1 MIYFTIS
8 LIFSIFAA
16 KKQYMER
23 FIMQDLIAWKNRED
37 RKPLI
42 LLGARQVGK
51 TYILKE
57 FGQREFEN
65 VAYINCDNN
74 AMAKDLFA
82 SDYNIDRIL
91 LTIGAITGVNI
102 EAGKTLII
110 MDEIQELYRGLA
122 SLKYFCENAR
132 EYHVAVAGSLLG
144 LSLHQG
150 ESYPV
155 GKVNTLEMYPM
166 TFEEFLWARGFKQRM
181 DLLQHGMWDVVK
193 SLRTL
198 YIQHLREYYLVGGM
212 PEAVNKFIET
222 NDANAVREVQ
232 EEIIRA
238 YEKDISKHA
247 PKEQVVRINQV
258 WNSIPSQLAKENKKF
273 IYGIVKQGA
282 RAKDYELA
290 IQWLIDAGLVYKI
303 SRVKTLGLPL
313 KIHEDISAF
322 KLYLLDC
329 GLLGAMSK
337 TPPALLLLP
346 SNDNTGKG
354 DFTENFVCCQLES
367 LHQIPTKKISTKK
380 LKPLTY
386 IKYAVLLFMVALLPM
401 LVTNDVGMGDPFFCK
416 YLCPQGVLEGAIPLA
431 AVNSGI
437 RAALGALF
445 SWKLGI
451 LIAVIV
457 LSVLFYRPFCKWL
470 CPLGAFYA
478 LLNRVSLFGMKVDQH
493 KCISCGKCARACK
506 MDVDVTKT
514 PNHAECIRCGM
525 CVRACPTHAVSFRYG
540 FGKGKEV
547 DCPAK
552 KAETSKQLS
561 DTEKE

>member
-1 MIYFTIS
+1 
-8 LIFSIFAA
+8 
-16 KKQYMER
+16 MER

-74 AMAKDLFA
+74 AMVKDLFA
-82 SDYNIDRIL
+82 TDYNIERIL

-102 EAGKTLII
+102 QAGKTLII
-110 MDEIQELYRGLA
+110 MDEIQELHRGLA
-122 SLKYFCENAR
+122 SLKYFCEEAR

-144 LSLHQG
+144 LTLHQG

-155 GKVNTLEMYPM
+155 GKANTLEMFPM
-166 TFEEFLWARGFKQRM
+166 TYEEFLLARGFKQRV
-181 DLLQHGMWDVVK
+181 DLLQSGMWDVVN

-212 PEAVNKFIET
+212 PEAVKKFIDT

-232 EEIIRA
+232 KEILHA

-247 PKEQVVRINQV
+247 PDEQVVRINQV

-273 IYGIVKQGA
+273 IYGVVKQGA

-290 IQWLIDAGLVYKI
+290 IQWLIDAGLIYKI
-303 SRVKTLGLPL
+303 SRVKTIGMPL

-329 GLLGAMSK
+329 GLLGAMSN

-346 SNDNTGKG
+346 NNDNSGKG
-354 DFTENFVCCQLES
+354 DFTENFICCQLES
-367 LHQIPTKKISTKK
+367 LRNIPIYYYSKENSQLEIDFVIQID
-380 LKPLTY
+380 
-386 IKYAVLLFMVALLPM
+386 
-401 LVTNDVGMGDPFFCK
+401 TNI
-416 YLCPQGVLEGAIPLA
+416 IPLEVKA
-431 AVNSGI
+431 EENLQAKSLKVILANNPGMYGLRFSMSDYREQENITNVPLYGARGYLVN
-437 RAALGALF
+437 
-445 SWKLGI
+445 
-451 LIAVIV
+451 V
-457 LSVLFYRPFCKWL
+457 LNN
-470 CPLGAFYA
+470 A
-478 LLNRVSLFGMKVDQH
+478 
-493 KCISCGKCARACK
+493 
-506 MDVDVTKT
+506 
-514 PNHAECIRCGM
+514 IRC
-525 CVRACPTHAVSFRYG
+525 
-540 FGKGKEV
+540 
-547 DCPAK
+547 
-552 KAETSKQLS
+552 
-561 DTEKE
+561 

>member
-1 MIYFTIS
+1 
-8 LIFSIFAA
+8 
-16 KKQYMER
+16 MER

-74 AMAKDLFA
+74 AMVKDLFA
-82 SDYNIDRIL
+82 TDYNIERIL

-102 EAGKTLII
+102 QAGKTLII
-110 MDEIQELYRGLA
+110 MDEIQELHRGLA
-122 SLKYFCENAR
+122 SLKYFCEEAR

-144 LSLHQG
+144 LTLHQG

-155 GKVNTLEMYPM
+155 GKVNTLEMFPM
-166 TFEEFLWARGFKQRM
+166 TYEEFLLARGFKQRV
-181 DLLQHGMWDVVK
+181 DLLQSGMWDVVN

-212 PEAVNKFIET
+212 PEAVKKFIDT

-232 EEIIRA
+232 KEILYA

-247 PKEQVVRINQV
+247 PDEQVVRINQV

-273 IYGIVKQGA
+273 IYGVVKQGA

-290 IQWLIDAGLVYKI
+290 IQWLIDAGLIYKI
-303 SRVKTLGLPL
+303 SRVKTIGMPL

-329 GLLGAMSK
+329 GLLGAMSN

-346 SNDNTGKG
+346 NNDNSGKG
-354 DFTENFVCCQLES
+354 DFTENFICCQLES
-367 LHQIPTKKISTKK
+367 LRNIPIYYYSKENSQLEIDFVIQID
-380 LKPLTY
+380 
-386 IKYAVLLFMVALLPM
+386 
-401 LVTNDVGMGDPFFCK
+401 TNI
-416 YLCPQGVLEGAIPLA
+416 IPLEVKA
-431 AVNSGI
+431 EENLQAKSLKVILANNPGMYGLRFSMSDYREQENITNVPLYGARGYLVN
-437 RAALGALF
+437 
-445 SWKLGI
+445 
-451 LIAVIV
+451 V
-457 LSVLFYRPFCKWL
+457 LNN
-470 CPLGAFYA
+470 A
-478 LLNRVSLFGMKVDQH
+478 
-493 KCISCGKCARACK
+493 
-506 MDVDVTKT
+506 
-514 PNHAECIRCGM
+514 IRC
-525 CVRACPTHAVSFRYG
+525 
-540 FGKGKEV
+540 
-547 DCPAK
+547 
-552 KAETSKQLS
+552 
-561 DTEKE
+561 